1 MAGSAVSGAPTA
13 MCLGVCGSVAG
24 PAYTAAHFA
33 FNGAPR
39 EADVFGNRFITQSRP
54 AVVLNLDRLC
64 FGEGWLDR
72 LCFSLSN

>member
-54 AVVLNLDRLC
+54 DVVLNLDRLC
-64 FGEGWLDR
+64 FGEGWQRVFFFCLG
-72 LCFSLSN
+72 N